1 MWTPRISERELRSRL
16 FGSHIESSRA
26 YFPEVFSA
34 IVELGPGSSREG
46 FLVLEA
52 RASDPWLEFEP
63 DGVYVD
69 ARKDCRFVM
78 TVRDGAYIIKSGEIE
93 DGPAVGTVTFDER
106 GPADMPHCAA

>member
-1 MWTPRISERELRSRL
+1 MQRTNLVFEVETAWTPRVSERELRSR

-26 YFPEVFSA
+26 YFPEVFPA

-78 TVRDGAYIIKSGEIE
+78 TVRDHETGQSVAFDI
-93 DGPAVGTVTFDER
+93 PGTR
-106 GPADMPHCAA
+106 SS